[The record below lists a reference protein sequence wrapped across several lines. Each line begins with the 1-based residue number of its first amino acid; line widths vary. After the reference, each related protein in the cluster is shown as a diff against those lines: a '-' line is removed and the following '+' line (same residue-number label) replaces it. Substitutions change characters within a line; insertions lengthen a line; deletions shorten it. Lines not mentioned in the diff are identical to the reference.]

1 MIKRI
6 ISLALA
12 LCLALSLC
20 ACKKEK
26 QKFTAYYFDWF
37 DTATSIIGY
46 EYTEEAFKATC
57 SLIESL
63 MTEYH
68 QLADIYT
75 RYDGINNLVT
85 VNRRTDGEHNAVAV
99 SDKLIDLLTYSK
111 QMYTL
116 TGGEMNIALGSVL
129 SIWHNYR
136 TLGLSDPENAKL
148 PPMDKLTEASEHT
161 DIDGLIIDEEN
172 STVYLSDPDMS
183 LDVGAIAKG
192 YAVEMVAQHLEEKG
206 ITGYLINAGGNIRTI
221 GTKGDGT
228 PWQIGIE
235 NPDTSAT
242 DKPHIEYLKLSGQ
255 SLVTSGSYQ
264 RFYTVNGINYHHI
277 IDPDTL
283 MPGERFLSVSVLC
296 EHSGMGDALSTA
308 LFNMDLDEGKAL
320 VESLENVEAMWVL
333 PDGEQVYST
342 GFEAFTFDYE

>member
-1 MIKRI
+1 MISL
-6 ISLALA
+6 SLAL
-12 LCLALSLC
+12 LIALSLC

-26 QKFTAYYFDWF
+26 QKFSAYYFDWF

-46 EYTEEAFKATC
+46 EYTEAEFNATC
-57 SLIESL
+57 DVIEGL

-68 QLADIYT
+68 QLANIYIQ
-75 RYDGINNLVT
+75 YDNLNNLVT
-85 VNRRTDGEHNAVAV
+85 VNSIANGEHSVV
-99 SDKLIDLLTYSK
+99 KVDGKLIDLLLYAR
-111 QMYTL
+111 QMYDL
-116 TGGEMNIALGSVL
+116 TGGKMNIALGSVL
-129 SIWHNYR
+129 SIWHDYR
-136 TLGLSDPENAKL
+136 TLGLDDPKNAKL
-148 PPMDKLTEASEHT
+148 PPMDKLTDAAEHT
-161 DIDGLIIDEEN
+161 DIDNLIIDEEN
-172 STVYLSDPDMS
+172 STVYLNDPKTR

-192 YAVEMVAQHLEEKG
+192 YAVEMVARHLEEKG

-221 GTKGDGT
+221 GTRGDGT

-264 RFYTVNGINYHHI
+264 RYYTVNGINYHHI

-296 EHSGMGDALSTA
+296 DHSGMGDAISTA

-333 PDGEQVYST
+333 PDGTQVYSS
-342 GFEAFTFDYE
+342 GFENFTFDYE